1 MSLTNM
7 SHQYYHSGHK
17 AAQCTLTPYLVSSL
31 GNHFLLPN
39 IICIE
44 RTISTSPIPL
54 YSGR

>member
-7 SHQYYHSGHK
+7 LYQYYHSEHK
-17 AAQCTLTPYLVSSL
+17 AAQCTLPPYLVSSL

-39 IICIE
+39 LICIG
-44 RTISTSPIPL
+44 RTISTSPVPL